1 MVRKAIRYIKKKI
14 KGKKKPAKKCSGL
27 VKYRAKVKKAT
38 AGISKQIKK
47 AESRLKA
54 LKKKKAQK
62 VRKIKK

>member
-1 MVRKAIRYIKKKI
+1 MPTKKKA
-14 KGKKKPAKKCSGL
+14 AKKSAKKTSGL
-27 VKYRAKVKKAT
+27 VKYRANVKKAT